1 MTIPTNDPSGG
12 GPPADLLI
20 KCLEL
25 TASNHDGEALAAI
38 RKANLLR
45 AKLGRSW
52 AELINPVSSDPAATM
67 SATRFIDWPAV
78 FSFIREWNPP
88 SGKWARFLDSVES
101 QFDRKGRLTPKQR
114 RAILKF
120 YDSAHEKMRE
130 FEEAAA

>member
-1 MTIPTNDPSGG
+1 MTTPTSDHNEGRL
-12 GPPADLLI
+12 ATDLLV

-25 TASNHDGEALAAI
+25 TASNQDGEALAAI

-45 AKLGRSW
+45 TKLGRSW
-52 AELINPVSSDPAATM
+52 AELLNPVSSDPVATNP
-67 SATRFIDWPAV
+67 ATHTIDWPAV

-101 QFDRKGRLTPKQR
+101 QFHRRGHLTPKQR
-114 RAILKF
+114 RAVLKF
-120 YDSAHEKMRE
+120 YDSALEKMRE